1 MCDADV
7 DGSHIRTLLL
17 TFFYRQMKELIERG
31 HLYIAQ
37 PPLYKA
43 KHGKSERYLKDEPRA
58 RRLPDGARGG
68 EPQGAPRLRPG
79 DRGPAPRRACSS
91 AWSAV
96 GKLLDHG
103 RAQGHA
109 ARAGGAA
116 AARRRSRTPRPSP
129 TRRRLLELI
138 QPAARRRAPTWCSR
152 RTRSTASSR
161 SCCSS
166 APNGQPR
173 EVRVG
178 DDFVG
183 SPEYK
188 ALYSAYEEFR
198 ELDQPPLIVVD
209 GGETAIAQP
218 RGALDAHPG
227 RGQEAAWPSS
237 ATRAS
242 AR

>member
-43 KHGKSERYLKDEPRA
+43 KHGKSERYLKDEPALDAYLMERA
-58 RRLPDGARGG
+58 VENRKVRLASGQEIEGA
-68 EPQGAPRLRPG
+68 QAGAPARAPGLRG
-79 DRGPAPRRACSS
+79 QAAGHD
-91 AWSAV
+91 
-96 GKLLDHG
+96 

-109 ARAGGAA
+109 AIAWWSGCCG
-116 AARRRSRTPRPSP
+116 RRSRTRTPSRTRPASWSSSGP
-129 TRRRLLELI
+129 C
-138 QPAARRRAPTWCSR
+138 ARRARTSSWR

-161 SCCSS
+161 SCSS
-166 APNGQPR
+166 TPTNGHSR
-173 EVRVG
+173 EVRLG

-188 ALYSAYEEFR
+188 ALYSAYEDVPR
-198 ELDQPPLIVVD
+198 ARPAAARGRRRRGDRP
-209 GGETAIAQP
+209 AQP
-218 RGALDAHPG
+218 RG
-227 RGQEAAWPSS
+227 RSSSTSWP
-237 ATRAS
+237 RAS
-242 AR
+242 AA